1 MPRNDDRYG
10 NTRLYVGR
18 LSPRT
23 RSRDLEY
30 LFSKYGRFFGFLHNH
45 GGVVEGCP

>member
-30 LFSKYGRFFGFLHNH
+30 LFSKYGR
-45 GGVVEGCP
+45 